1 MEIRRILL
9 DTYSFG
15 GSLTSTAQSIGM
27 CHSDGSS
34 SSLHNI
40 RIGLLTTVA
49 AAGHDGSKP
58 TFRDRPLLKGQKND
72 RIQLLR

>member
-1 MEIRRILL
+1 MEIKRIILG
-9 DTYSFG
+9 TYAFG

-40 RIGLLTTVA
+40 RIGLLTTDA
-49 AAGHDGSKP
+49 AAGHGGSKP
-58 TFRDRPLLKGQKND
+58 TFRDRPLLKGQNSD
-72 RIQLLR
+72 RRQLLR